1 MKLLK
6 KIKQK
11 FKSQG
16 GIKLIKQY
24 KDAGVLLYALLIFP
38 FLYSSKTGLEIFRNA
53 VSERIH
59 KKIIKKYMNVNIE
72 VNYSPD
78 NYCKKIALDLK
89 NDKKPVWFMWL
100 QGIDE
105 APELV
110 KNNFEILNN
119 SVEKERIK
127 LVTESN
133 ITDYIRLPE
142 FILNKW
148 KSGIISNTHLSDIIR
163 LELLMRY
170 GGIWIDSTVMF
181 TADKIPDYIEKA
193 DFFVPQTLKPGRDGR
208 ALFVSNWLI
217 SCKSNNKVTKRLL
230 DLLYL
235 YWSNNN
241 TLIDY
246 FIFHHLLE
254 VVFLE
259 NPEEYKNMTPIDNTQ
274 MHSILIS
281 VIRDN
286 LDIKNLKKQ
295 FEFTSFQKLSNKVT
309 ADQKNKLTDIQ
320 KIRMKEIKG

>member
-6 KIKQK
+6 KINQR

-16 GIKLIKQY
+16 GIKLVKQY
-24 KDAGVLLYALLIFP
+24 KDAGVLLYAILIFP
-38 FLYSSKTGLEIFRNA
+38 FLCLSKTGLEIFRNA
-53 VSERIH
+53 ISERTH
-59 KKIIKKYMNVNIE
+59 KKIVKKYMNININE
-72 VNYSPD
+72 NYSPD
-78 NYCKKIALDLK
+78 NYCKKVSLNLD
-89 NDKKPVWFMWL
+89 NGKKPVWFMWL

-110 KNNFEILNN
+110 KNNFEILNAN
-119 SVEKERIK
+119 VEKERIM

-133 ITDYIRLPE
+133 ITNYVNLPE

-170 GGIWIDSTVMF
+170 GGIWIDSTVML
-181 TADKIPDYIEKA
+181 TADKIPNYIEEA

-217 SCKSNNKVTKRLL
+217 SCRPNNKVTKRLL
-230 DLLYL
+230 DFIYL
-235 YWSNNN
+235 YWSDNNN
-241 TLIDY
+241 LIDY

-295 FEFTSFQKLSNKVT
+295 FEFASFQKLSNKLSM
-309 ADQKNKLTDIQ
+309 DQTNKLLSLQ
-320 KIRMKEIKG
+320 KSRLNKSK